1 MARDFFCFD
10 SGSKKF
16 TRENEKNLAPHFQ
29 ETRTAIGGF
38 SVRISETAGY

>member
-1 MARDFFCFD
+1 MFFCFG

-29 ETRTAIGGF
+29 ETRAAIGGF